1 MPLKKS
7 SVKKSTPSFKTPE
20 KTSKELVAEF
30 PFSGAYGVEPWDT
43 PADRAESGRKRITRQ
58 SR

>member
-1 MPLKKS
+1 MLKS
-7 SVKKSTPSFKTPE
+7 PPFIQDTR
-20 KTSKELVAEF
+20 KTSEELATEF